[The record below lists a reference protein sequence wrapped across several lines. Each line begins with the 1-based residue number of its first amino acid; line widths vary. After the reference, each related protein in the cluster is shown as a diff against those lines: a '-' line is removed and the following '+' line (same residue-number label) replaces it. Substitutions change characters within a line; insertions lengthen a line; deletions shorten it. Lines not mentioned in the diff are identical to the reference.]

1 MAQEP
6 ISVDKKKPYSPP
18 TLTEYG
24 NVAKLTEEKEGSKA
38 DGRSGM
44 LMVKGGDK

>member
-1 MAQEP
+1 MAQEQVP
-6 ISVDKKKPYSPP
+6 ADKKKPYTSP